1 MWSWRRGPR
10 VAVMTMVRDEAVWLP
25 RWVAHYGREVGLR
38 NLLVFDDGT
47 TDGSTT
53 GLPCRVHRMPAGW
66 LGDRSFDAGRTGVLN
81 RRARWLL
88 EKRGYDA
95 VIAVDVDE
103 FLVADPAVHPSLQE
117 FLAARR
123 HLDVVAATGL
133 DVVHH
138 LATEGPLDPAAPI
151 TEQRSFAQFTGG
163 MCKPAIK
170 RVAVQWRMAGH
181 GIRAPF
187 TIDPELFL
195 LHTKYADRDLL
206 RVSAERRH
214 ARFLADRAGHTS
226 TWTVPPDA
234 LVDRL
239 AADVDAIDPARV
251 PVFDPRAVDPA
262 SVIEVVGERYR
273 SVGGN
278 RRRLISAPVVRIPP
292 QLRGTV

>member
-1 MWSWRRGPR
+1 
-10 VAVMTMVRDEAVWLP
+10 MTMVRDEAVWLP
-25 RWVAHYGREVGLR
+25 RWVAHYGREVGTR

-53 GLPCRVHRMPAGW
+53 NLPCRVHPMPTGW
-66 LGDRSFDAGRTGVLN
+66 LGDDSFDAGRTGVLN

-103 FLVADPAVHPSLQE
+103 FLVADPAVHPSLLD

-123 HLDVVAATGL
+123 HLDVIAATGL
-133 DVVHH
+133 DIVHH
-138 LATEGPLDPAAPI
+138 TPSEEPLDPTRPV

-163 MCKPAIK
+163 MCKPTIK
-170 RVAVQWRMAGH
+170 RVAAPWRMAGH

-206 RVSAERRH
+206 RVAAARRH
-214 ARFLADRAGHTS
+214 ERFLADRAGHTS
-226 TWTVPPDA
+226 TWTLPPDT
-234 LVDRL
+234 LVERL
-239 AADVDAIDPARV
+239 AADIDAIEPTQV

-262 SVIEVVGERYR
+262 TIIEVVGERYR
-273 SVGGN
+273 SLGGN
-278 RRRLISAPVVRIPP
+278 RRRTTGSPVVRIPP